1 MNCSYDMCD
10 MPTDKIDTPDFR
22 CNECVISC
30 CQLKLLTNCL
40 LRLGDNLLIVI
51 VINHVFQH
59 FVCLIERV
67 YSYQVSS
74 RDLVRCRK
82 RFMATFGFINTEQ
95 LCPSVSKIKF
105 SQPQTIGC

>member
-1 MNCSYDMCD
+1 M
-10 MPTDKIDTPDFR
+10 
-22 CNECVISC
+22 
-30 CQLKLLTNCL
+30 
-40 LRLGDNLLIVI
+40 RLGDNLLIVI
-51 VINHVFQH
+51 VINHFFEH

-95 LCPSVSKIKF
+95 PCPNVTKIKF
-105 SQPQTIGC
+105 HSLKQLGVKFTTRVKG